1 MTDQPASGEQPEQH
15 AQPAQGARPEQQP
28 AQVPTAPQQE
38 WSTAQ
43 QYPFYPQ
50 GPYGQDLYGQEQYQ
64 QTPYQQTP
72 YQQPPF
78 QPGHYPQPSAQQAQ
92 YRDPF
97 GRPLP
102 AGSYIQGEPAYAG
115 QQTAGPYGTPA
126 LGAGPYGAG
135 QYPTAAY
142 GAGNYG
148 GAANYGG
155 AGNYGGPPPIGPH
168 GPNYWAPPPVP
179 GKKHPHRLLYGSVA
193 AAVATALAIGGV
205 ALAVDHANGN
215 NSQQTSLT
223 TPNQQNPL
231 SNGNGFPFGNNGN
244 GNSDGSGNG
253 NSDNNGN
260 SGSTGTTGA
269 ASTAQ
274 QVGIVDINTVIDFG
288 QGKAAGTGMVLTSNG
303 EILTNNHVVQ
313 DSTAISVTVVS
324 TGKTYTATV
333 VGTDPTDDVAVIQLK
348 DASGLATAKLGDSS
362 KVTVG
367 TAVTAVGNAGGTGGT
382 PTAASGTVSAINQSI
397 TASDDNGSNAERL
410 TGMIQVNA
418 NIQPGD
424 SGGALYENAS
434 GTIIGMNTAASSSS
448 GRFSNT
454 AGTTG
459 FAIPIAK
466 ATAIAD
472 QIESGNRTSTIHIGY
487 PAFLGVQL
495 ASTAQAQTGGATI
508 GDVISGT
515 AADKAG
521 LAAGDTITAVDGKT
535 VSSPTALST
544 IMTSHRPGDQVKL
557 SYTSSSGQSKTVTVT
572 LGQGPAD

>member
-15 AQPAQGARPEQQP
+15 AQPE
-28 AQVPTAPQQE
+28 QVPTAPQQE

-50 GPYGQDLYGQEQYQ
+50 GPYGHDLYGQDLYGQGRYQ
-64 QTPYQQTP
+64 QVSYPR
-72 YQQPPF
+72 PPF
-78 QPGHYPQPSAQQAQ
+78 QVGPQGEPGTYLGPQQAP

-102 AGSYIQGEPAYAG
+102 AGSYVQGEPAYAG
-115 QQTAGPYGTPA
+115 PQAAGPYGIAA

-135 QYPTAAY
+135 HYP
-142 GAGNYG
+142 AGSYG
-148 GAANYGG
+148 GGNHG
-155 AGNYGGPPPIGPH
+155 APPPV

-193 AAVATALAIGGV
+193 AAVTTALAIGGV
-205 ALAVDHANGN
+205 ALAVDHANN
-215 NSQQTSLT
+215 NSSQQTSLT

-231 SNGNGFPFGNNGN
+231 SNGNSLPFGGN
-244 GNSDGSGNG
+244 GNSDPNSNGSG
-253 NSDNNGN
+253 S
-260 SGSTGTTGA
+260 SGSSGTTGA

-274 QVGIVDINTVIDFG
+274 QVGIVDINTVIDYD
-288 QGKAAGTGMVLTSNG
+288 QGKAAGTGMVLTSDG

-313 DSTAISVTVVS
+313 DSTSLSVTVVS

-333 VGTDPTDDVAVIQLK
+333 VGTDPTDDIAVIQLK

-410 TGMIQVNA
+410 TGMIQVDA

-424 SGGALYENAS
+424 SGGALYDNAT
-434 GTIIGMNTAASSSS
+434 GTVIGMNTAASSSS
-448 GRFSNT
+448 GRFSN
-454 AGTTG
+454 AASTTG

-466 ATAIAD
+466 ATSIAS
-472 QIESGNRTSTIHIGY
+472 QIESGTRTSTIHIGY

-495 ASTAQAQTGGATI
+495 ASSAQTQTGGATI
-508 GDVISGT
+508 SGVVSGS
-515 AADKAG
+515 AAAKAG
-521 LAAGDTITAVDGKT
+521 LASGDTITAVDGKA
-535 VSSPTALST
+535 VSSPTTLST
-544 IMTSHRPGDQVKL
+544 IMTSHRPGDQVQL
-557 SYTSSSGQSKTVTVT
+557 SYTTSSGQSKTVTVT

>member
-1 MTDQPASGEQPEQH
+1 MTDQPAAGEQPEQH
-15 AQPAQGARPEQQP
+15 AQPG
-28 AQVPTAPQQE
+28 QVPTAPQQE

-50 GPYGQDLYGQEQYQ
+50 GPYGQELYGQPPAG
-64 QTPYQQTP
+64 QTSYGQAP

-78 QPGHYPQPSAQQAQ
+78 QPGQYPQGEPGAQFQQAQ
-92 YRDPF
+92 FRDPF

-102 AGSYIQGEPAYAG
+102 AGSYVQGEPAYDGPQA
-115 QQTAGPYGTPA
+115 AGPYGTAA

-135 QYPTAAY
+135 HYP
-142 GAGNYG
+142 AGSYG
-148 GAANYGG
+148 G
-155 AGNYGGPPPIGPH
+155 GNYGGPPPIGP
-168 GPNYWAPPPVP
+168 NYWAPPPLP

-205 ALAVDHANGN
+205 ALAVDRANN
-215 NSQQTSLT
+215 NSSQQTSLT

-231 SNGNGFPFGNNGN
+231 SNGNSLPFGGN
-244 GNSDGSGNG
+244 GNSDPNSNG
-253 NSDNNGN
+253 

-274 QVGIVDINTVIDFG
+274 QVGIVDINTVIDYG
-288 QGKAAGTGMVLTSNG
+288 QGKAAGTGMVLTSDG

-313 DSTAISVTVVS
+313 DSTSLSVTVVS

-424 SGGALYENAS
+424 SGGALYDNAT
-434 GTIIGMNTAASSSS
+434 GTVIGMNTAASSSS
-448 GRFSNT
+448 GRFSNAT
-454 AGTTG
+454 STTG

-466 ATAIAD
+466 ATSIAN
-472 QIESGNRTSTIHIGY
+472 QIESGTRTSTIHIGY

-495 ASTAQAQTGGATI
+495 ASSAQSQANGATI
-508 GDVISGT
+508 AGVVSGS
-515 AADKAG
+515 AAAKAG
-521 LAAGDTITAVDGKT
+521 LAMGDTITAVDGKA
-535 VSSPTALST
+535 VSSPTTLST
-544 IMTSHRPGDQVKL
+544 IMTSHRPGDQVQL
-557 SYTSSSGQSKTVTVT
+557 SYTTSSGQSKTVTVT